1 MFRLHK
7 VKAVIFT
14 GYKKEMPQSL
24 DSEWKFCF
32 LQLNE
37 TKNFWFYKLNFNIMI
52 YFTVYDQYVM
62 MAHFEMCTCFRTHL

>member
-14 GYKKEMPQSL
+14 GYKKELPQSL
-24 DSEWKFCF
+24 DSERKFCF

-37 TKNFWFYKLNFNIMI
+37 TKNF
-52 YFTVYDQYVM
+52 
-62 MAHFEMCTCFRTHL
+62 